1 MLCTA
6 RPLTGCLEGARRRS
20 LDKAVRRRS
29 SRCAQARFHCDL
41 CLAVATR
48 PYLWRSGFYPL
59 AVSCEAIGR
68 STTLPAHFLN
78 DNMVATLPSLFRKH
92 LRVRLAGRDGINR
105 SRVVATGTPRTGK
118 SPSLNPVTK
127 ACLGTLQDGRDQGPG
142 NPNKNYHVRKESTQA
157 APQSVLVEGK
167 GHMLSAPTEAGAI
180 LSDTF
185 PPKGASDKAGGPDL
199 HHLFDAAQGSA
210 VSWETADAL

>member
-127 ACLGTLQDGRDQGPG
+127 LAWELCRIVETKVLAIRTGIITCGKNRPRRVSSWKGKVTCYQLQRKRVQFCLTHFLRRARRIKREVQICIIC
-142 NPNKNYHVRKESTQA
+142 S
-157 APQSVLVEGK
+157 
-167 GHMLSAPTEAGAI
+167 MLLREA
-180 LSDTF
+180 L
-185 PPKGASDKAGGPDL
+185 
-199 HHLFDAAQGSA
+199 
-210 VSWETADAL
+210 